1 MGTVSLGIFR
11 VQSSISLLTS
21 YGSDDAWVWEKFSTF
36 LPSCAEMIRTLSLQR
51 SKVYQLYIDLLDGQ
65 CLLAYVTRVCTMI
78 SLFHAFSRAAGLCD
92 FALTLQAFRRFRF
105 TEVVGQTFLQ

>member
-1 MGTVSLGIFR
+1 MIILLFDLKYFV
-11 VQSSISLLTS
+11 VHSLLPV
-21 YGSDDAWVWEKFSTF
+21 AFVLFSF
-36 LPSCAEMIRTLSLQR
+36 RLKLQ
-51 SKVYQLYIDLLDGQ
+51 SVNLYQLYIDLLDGQ

-78 SLFHAFSRAAGLCD
+78 SLFHAFPRAAGLCD